1 MNNQHNVVCNPFIK
15 DEKSNLQSLN
25 MFKVRFEVFC
35 RMIGIDPANVVRNQ
49 PHQNNAR
56 SMLLLHGGD
65 WILQKCMEHDY
76 MNMTYIQLMDVLEAH
91 FRDSFVL
98 FLYL

>member
-1 MNNQHNVVCNPFIK
+1 
-15 DEKSNLQSLN
+15 